1 MSVERRKMNQGSE
14 QLPATRDLEKA
25 EKVKLIA
32 YQLWLVR
39 RDSNSSG
46 DAERDYYQAERIL
59 ESHKNLKLLSLGSF
73 GFWSAA
79 FVLGHSAE
87 EHFANAVKAVIGLN
101 ELTDQLQVSL
111 HRSQIFRDF

>member
-1 MSVERRKMNQGSE
+1 MPVESRKMNQGSE
-14 QLPATRDLEKA
+14 QLPARQDLKNIEKI
-25 EKVKLIA
+25 KLIA

-46 DAERDYYQAERIL
+46 DAEHDYYQAERIL
-59 ESHKNLKLLSLGSF
+59 ESYKNLKLMSLGSF

-87 EHFANAVKAVIGLN
+87 EHYANAVKAVIGLDEPAD
-101 ELTDQLQVSL
+101 ELQISL
-111 HRSQIFRDF
+111 HRSQILRGF

>member
-14 QLPATRDLEKA
+14 QLPATRDLEKV
-25 EKVKLIA
+25 EKIKLIA

-79 FVLGHSAE
+79 FVLGH
-87 EHFANAVKAVIGLN
+87 FANAVQAVIGLN